1 MMRKKLVCIL
11 VFVVGLSGCA
21 SLPPLPPPTEPL
33 PLDELAAQRLQ
44 LPETVATLGPD
55 DMLKVVVYDHPDLS
69 VEVTIGA
76 DGTFAYPLLG
86 TVQAGNLTV
95 QQLEKHMIQRLAKDY
110 LVNPQLTIT
119 VLQQRSRHVYV
130 LGAVRQPGVYP
141 LKYNAT
147 LLELIS
153 QAGGPTPEAGSHVVL
168 VKGDPGDN
176 GGSSPPRSAT
186 QDQNVVSIDL
196 EKLLAGTIRQPVQVS
211 SNDTIYVPKP
221 SYVFVT
227 GQVQRPGRYLLERD
241 ITARKAIILA
251 GGLTQFA
258 AKSRLQV
265 RRMVNGEPHDFRA
278 DMDDPL
284 QAEDVLIVPES
295 VF

>member
-1 MMRKKLVCIL
+1 
-11 VFVVGLSGCA
+11 
-21 SLPPLPPPTEPL
+21 L
-33 PLDELAAQRLQ
+33 PLGELAAQRLQ

-55 DMLKVVVYDHPDLS
+55 DVLKVVVYEHPDLS

-76 DGTFAYPLLG
+76 DGSFVYPLLG
-86 TVQAGNLTV
+86 TVQAGNLTL

-141 LKYNAT
+141 MKYNTT

-153 QAGGPTPEAGSHVVL
+153 QAGGPAPEAGSYVLL
-168 VKGDPGDN
+168 VKGEQGDN
-176 GGSSPPRSAT
+176 GGPQARAGAK

-196 EKLLAGTIRQPVQVS
+196 EKLLAGEIRQPMQVR
-211 SNDTIYVPKP
+211 SNDTIYVPKRA
-221 SYVFVT
+221 YVFVT
-227 GQVQRPGRYLLERD
+227 GQVQNPGRYLLERD

-278 DMDDPL
+278 VMDDPL